1 MTLPDRPI
9 SAGLRLILAASA
21 ALQPL
26 APMILRRR
34 LARGKELPGRW
45 REKLGYASQ
54 SRPDGP
60 LVWLHAVGLGEVM
73 ALRGLIAAMGK
84 ARPDLS
90 FLVTST
96 ARSSAE
102 IFATHLGP
110 RCQHQFLPLDM
121 PGPVARFLAHWRP
134 DLVLW
139 SEQDIWPR
147 LVLQTHRQAVPQL
160 WVNARMNAA
169 AYRRRARMA
178 GASRDVIGCFHKVLA
193 QDQATA
199 RHISQ
204 LCATVPVATVGSLKA
219 GAGAPAPDGAAL
231 QGLRQQLA
239 GRPVWVAGPSHAAD
253 EQMALAAHAAW
264 RAQHPDG
271 LLIVAPRLP
280 QRRAAL
286 QQACAQAGLAA
297 SLRSAGWP
305 ARDVAVY
312 IADSFGEMSL
322 WYSVAQAAL
331 VGGSFAPQVQGH
343 NPWEAVGMGCPV
355 MHGPHTE
362 NFAQDYT
369 DLAAAQGAI
378 AVANPDDILAAL
390 ARPDLPEIAA
400 RAARL
405 RQDLA
410 DTVRITCDAALAG
423 LAA

>member
-9 SAGLRLILAASA
+9 SGGLRLILAASA

-26 APMILRRR
+26 APVILRRR

-54 SRPDGP
+54 NRPDGP
-60 LVWLHAVGLGEVM
+60 VVWLHAVGLGEVM
-73 ALRGLIAAMGK
+73 ALRGLIAAMGH

-102 IFATHLGP
+102 IFAAHLGP

-134 DLVLW
+134 DLAVW

-147 LVLQTHRQAVPQL
+147 LVLETHRRGVAQL

-169 AYRRRARMA
+169 AYRRRARMP
-178 GASRDVIGCFHKVLA
+178 GASRDVIGCFSQILA

-199 RHISQ
+199 HHIAQ
-204 LCATVPVATVGSLKA
+204 LCGTVPVATVGSLKA
-219 GAGAPAPDGAAL
+219 GAGAPPPDAGAL
-231 QGLRQQLA
+231 QALHQHLA

-253 EQMALAAHAAW
+253 EQLALAAHAAW
-264 RAQHPDG
+264 RAHTPDG
-271 LLIVAPRLP
+271 LLILAPRLP
-280 QRRAAL
+280 ARRAEL
-286 QQACAQAGLAA
+286 LQACAQAGLSAT
-297 SLRSAGWP
+297 LRGAGWP
-305 ARDVAVY
+305 PPDAAVY
-312 IADSFGEMSL
+312 IADSYGEMSL
-322 WYSVAQAAL
+322 WYSVARAAL
-331 VGGSFAPQVQGH
+331 IGGSFAPKVQGH
-343 NPWEAVGMGCPV
+343 NPWEAVDMGCPV
-355 MHGPHTE
+355 LYGPHTD
-362 NFAQDYT
+362 NFAQDYA

-378 AVANPDDILAAL
+378 AVADTGDVLAAL
-390 ARPDLPEIAA
+390 ARPDLPEMAA

-405 RQDLA
+405 RHNLA
-410 DTVRITCDAALAG
+410 DAVQITCKAALQG
-423 LAA
+423 LAP